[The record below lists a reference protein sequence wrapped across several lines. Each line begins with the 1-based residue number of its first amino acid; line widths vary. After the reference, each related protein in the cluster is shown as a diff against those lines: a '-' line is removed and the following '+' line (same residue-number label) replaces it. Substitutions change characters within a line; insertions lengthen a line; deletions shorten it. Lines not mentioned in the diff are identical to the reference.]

1 MHGDTKEA
9 TSANAETTKLVST
22 ITHTFLCYSINTF
35 PN

>member
-22 ITHTFLCYSINTF
+22 ITHTFFML
-35 PN
+35 